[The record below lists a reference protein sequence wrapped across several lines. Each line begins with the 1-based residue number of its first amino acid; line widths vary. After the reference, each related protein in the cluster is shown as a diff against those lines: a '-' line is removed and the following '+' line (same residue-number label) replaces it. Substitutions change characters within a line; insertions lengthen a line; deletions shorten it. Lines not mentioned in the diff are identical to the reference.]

1 MKESRNPHTSTRPDQ
16 IGRERKEEEERSS
29 SSPFLF
35 LLSPP
40 LPLRRGPPTA
50 RDQRPHFLFS
60 RSQLTLLL
68 SISDFLFQI
77 FFFCFKKKKS
87 GFFDYSAFLR
97 SCLII
102 VVGLV
107 PRPGVAGPA
116 PLPGFVGHLPHGH
129 RVRVR
134 GFPDPVPGLFA
145 GPAPGLFAG
154 LPLVAGAAILAG
166 SSLLRG
172 LRRLRQFTGAR
183 RMLLRR

>member
-77 FFFCFKKKKS
+77 YFLLKKKKNRVFS
-87 GFFDYSAFLR
+87 IIRLFFDHA
-97 SCLII
+97 
-102 VVGLV
+102 
-107 PRPGVAGPA
+107 
-116 PLPGFVGHLPHGH
+116 
-129 RVRVR
+129 
-134 GFPDPVPGLFA
+134 
-145 GPAPGLFAG
+145 
-154 LPLVAGAAILAG
+154 
-166 SSLLRG
+166 
-172 LRRLRQFTGAR
+172 
-183 RMLLRR
+183 